1 MKKKT
6 LENKPFFRVHS
17 FNYYARVL
25 LGIVQNSLETT
36 SVYNGWGP
44 AEAAILLRSIKE
56 IRTSISKYHTGSGND
71 NTGGDLWNQGSLSS
85 KRKAVVVWQI

>member
-1 MKKKT
+1 MIQLSRYYEKKT

-36 SVYNGWGP
+36 SVYNG
-44 AEAAILLRSIKE
+44 
-56 IRTSISKYHTGSGND
+56 
-71 NTGGDLWNQGSLSS
+71 
-85 KRKAVVVWQI
+85 